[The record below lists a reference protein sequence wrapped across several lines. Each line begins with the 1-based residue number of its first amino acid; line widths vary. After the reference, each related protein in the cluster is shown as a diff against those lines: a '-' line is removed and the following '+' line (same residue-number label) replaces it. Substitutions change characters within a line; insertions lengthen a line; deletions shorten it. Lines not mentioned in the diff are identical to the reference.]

1 MTSREACIALN
12 MMEGMGPVTA
22 RALRERLGSYEA
34 IFQCAAA
41 SLGGIPNVGPERI
54 DQILRQRDAP
64 DPAGEDKRARRLGA
78 RIMTCVDDDYPEAL
92 RNIHDP
98 PLALYV
104 RGAWKPEDRQA
115 FGVVGSRH
123 CTQYGRASSD
133 RLSYQLAKLGF
144 TVVSGLAR
152 GIDMAAHEGALKAG
166 GRTVAVLG
174 SALDRLYPAD
184 AGPLADRIAEQGAVI
199 SEYPIGREADR
210 TTFPYRNRIIS
221 GLSIGVLVVECDVR
235 SGALHTSRFA
245 AEQGRP
251 VFAVPGRIDS
261 PMSRGP
267 HRLLRDGA
275 KLVEDVKDI
284 VEEYEYLWPG
294 VRARQQELSLE
305 QPAARIRLDP
315 EEQSLA
321 EALLEG
327 PVDTDTLAR
336 RTGIP
341 AARLNVALMSLE
353 MKRVVRLRPGR
364 QVELAAPP
372 EALKEPADPGLNEG
386 RP

>member
-22 RALRERLGSYEA
+22 RALRDRLGSYEA
-34 IFQCAAA
+34 VFECDAA
-41 SLGGIPNVGPERI
+41 SLRGIPNVGPERV
-54 DQILRQRDAP
+54 DQILRQRDSVNPSEEEHA
-64 DPAGEDKRARRLGA
+64 AKRCGA
-78 RIMTCVDDDYPEAL
+78 RIVTQADDAYPEAL
-92 RNIHDP
+92 KNIHDP

-104 RGAWKPEDRQA
+104 RGEFQDADRQSFA
-115 FGVVGSRH
+115 VVGSRQ
-123 CTQYGRASSD
+123 CTQYGRASAD

-152 GIDMAAHEGALKAG
+152 GIDVAAHEGAMKAG
-166 GRTVAVLG
+166 GRTIAVLG

-184 AGPLADRIAEQGAVI
+184 AEEVAGRIAEHGAVI
-199 SEYPIGREADR
+199 SEYSMGREADR

-221 GLSIGVLVVECDVR
+221 GLSLGVLVVECDVR
-235 SGALHTSRFA
+235 SGALHTSRYA
-245 AEQGRP
+245 GEQGRP

-261 PMSRGP
+261 ALSHGP

-284 VEEYEYLWPG
+284 VEEFEYLWPR
-294 VRARQQELSLE
+294 VQARQQELSLE
-305 QPAARIRLDP
+305 QPAPRIHLDP
-315 EEQSLA
+315 EEQAMA

-327 PVDTDTLAR
+327 PLDTDTLAR
-336 RTGIP
+336 RTGLS
-341 AARLNVALMSLE
+341 ASRLNVALMSLE

-364 QVELAAPP
+364 QVELSVPVDAVRSGSE
-372 EALKEPADPGLNEG
+372 EATPSKI
-386 RP
+386 

>member
-1 MTSREACIALN
+1 MTPREACIALN
-12 MMEGMGPVTA
+12 TMEGMGPVTA
-22 RALRERLGSYEA
+22 RALRDRLGSYEA
-34 IFQCAAA
+34 VFTCEA
-41 SLGGIPNVGPERI
+41 SSLRGIPNVGPERV
-54 DQILRQRDAP
+54 DQILRQRDSV
-64 DPAGEDKRARRLGA
+64 DPSEEEHRARRHGA
-78 RIMTCVDDDYPEAL
+78 RIVTQADDAYPEAL
-92 RNIHDP
+92 KNIHDP

-104 RGAWKPEDRQA
+104 RGELQPADRQSFA
-115 FGVVGSRH
+115 VVGSRQ

-152 GIDMAAHEGALKAG
+152 GIDMAAHEGAMKAG
-166 GRTVAVLG
+166 GRTIAVLG

-184 AGPLADRIAEQGAVI
+184 AEPLADRIAEQGAVI
-199 SEYPIGREADR
+199 SEYSMGREADR

-221 GLSIGVLVVECDVR
+221 GLSLGVLVVECDVR
-235 SGALHTSRFA
+235 SGALHTTRFA
-245 AEQGRP
+245 GEQGRP

-261 PMSRGP
+261 ALSRGP

-284 VEEYEYLWPG
+284 VEEFEYLWPQ
-294 VRARQQELSLE
+294 VKARQQELSLSE
-305 QPAARIRLDP
+305 PAARIRLDP
-315 EEQSLA
+315 EEQAIA

-327 PVDTDTLAR
+327 PLDTDTLGR
-336 RTGIP
+336 RTGIA

-364 QVELAAPP
+364 QVELSVPVEAVKSP
-372 EALKEPADPGLNEG
+372 EADAVEAKD
-386 RP
+386 